1 MRGLPLLQRSQ
12 PLHNL
17 HFITHIHYS
26 FPPFDKRERE
36 REKEKDLLEYMRE
49 ENSERETM
57 TMMFTTTTKTI
68 KNRRRFSL
76 QIARKALLNVVVFS
90 ALLLLSQPRT
100 VEAKRG
106 DPDKPKYLPS
116 TIYYSIRQAQQM
128 CDMPLPKGHENDGA
142 PLLPKARVQGRVD
155 QRALHLCQQW
165 NFVVANRQAQ
175 GKMQGYKLKPIIPP
189 EHFHDGYVAD
199 MDKSAEYPEAAQAQ
213 NRLGYANGDEYDEE
227 HMNMSREIHD
237 ASGHV
242 GTGTGNAAAF
252 ADDVLLVAGAILF
265 GAALKHVYD
274 SKADPFKPMANVPK
288 FPLRPDPESGEPQKH
303 DPSGWEKQG

>member
-1 MRGLPLLQRSQ
+1 
-12 PLHNL
+12 
-17 HFITHIHYS
+17 
-26 FPPFDKRERE
+26 
-36 REKEKDLLEYMRE
+36 
-49 ENSERETM
+49 M

-76 QIARKALLNVVVFS
+76 QIAKKALLNVVVFS

-175 GKMQGYKLKPIIPP
+175 GKMK
-189 EHFHDGYVAD
+189 FHCWH
-199 MDKSAEYPEAAQAQ
+199 KC
-213 NRLGYANGDEYDEE
+213 
-227 HMNMSREIHD
+227 
-237 ASGHV
+237 
-242 GTGTGNAAAF
+242 NA
-252 ADDVLLVAGAILF
+252 L
-265 GAALKHVYD
+265 
-274 SKADPFKPMANVPK
+274 
-288 FPLRPDPESGEPQKH
+288 
-303 DPSGWEKQG
+303 

>member
-1 MRGLPLLQRSQ
+1 
-12 PLHNL
+12 
-17 HFITHIHYS
+17 
-26 FPPFDKRERE
+26 
-36 REKEKDLLEYMRE
+36 
-49 ENSERETM
+49 
-57 TMMFTTTTKTI
+57 MFTTTTKTI
-68 KNRRRFSL
+68 KSTTTIVEDDCAQRRRLFVSG
-76 QIARKALLNVVVFS
+76 VFQHDRHEL
-90 ALLLLSQPRT
+90 A
-100 VEAKRG
+100 EAKRG

-142 PLLPKARVQGRVD
+142 PLLPKRECKAESIRERYC
-155 QRALHLCQQW
+155 LCQQW

-199 MDKSAEYPEAAQAQ
+199 MDKSAEYQAVQAQ
-213 NRLGYANGDEYDEE
+213 NRLGYATGDEYDEE

-237 ASGHV
+237 ASEHV

-288 FPLRPDPESGEPQKH
+288 FPLRPDPKVGRRRSTNRRSTIRADGRSKVNNIII
-303 DPSGWEKQG
+303 

>member
-1 MRGLPLLQRSQ
+1 MIESRPLQRSQ
-12 PLHNL
+12 P
-17 HFITHIHYS
+17 FINHHHYTQHTFVVS
-26 FPPFDKRERE
+26 IIRRT
-36 REKEKDLLEYMRE
+36 REKEKDLEYVRE
-49 ENSERETM
+49 EKTERETM
-57 TMMFTTTTKTI
+57 TMMFTTTRTKTTI
-68 KNRRRFSL
+68 KNRHRRFL
-76 QIARKALLNVVVFS
+76 QIAKKALNVVVFS
-90 ALLLLSQPRT
+90 VLLLLSQPQT

>member
-1 MRGLPLLQRSQ
+1 MIAKIVLLFGA
-12 PLHNL
+12 L
-17 HFITHIHYS
+17 
-26 FPPFDKRERE
+26 
-36 REKEKDLLEYMRE
+36 
-49 ENSERETM
+49 
-57 TMMFTTTTKTI
+57 
-68 KNRRRFSL
+68 FS
-76 QIARKALLNVVVFS
+76 KSV
-90 ALLLLSQPRT
+90 PT

-199 MDKSAEYPEAAQAQ
+199 MDKSADYPEAAQAQ

-227 HMNMSREIHD
+227 HMAMSREIHD

-288 FPLRPDPESGEPQKH
+288 FPLRPDPESGEKPPQKH